1 MTMETQLP
9 PTLFSIAYLVVFW
22 QLKATTWPAFFSFS
36 GKVSGVCMLAV
47 VNHKYSMR
55 RKLEDSTEHSGRL
68 PVHVVTDDV
77 PMTLLS
83 PYSFKD
89 ANVASRG

>member
-9 PTLFSIAYLVVFW
+9 PTLFSVVYIIIFW
-22 QLKATTWPAFFSFS
+22 QLKRTTWPAFFAFS

-55 RKLEDSTEHSGRL
+55 RKLEDSTQHSNRL
-68 PVHVVTDDV
+68 PVNVLSDDM
-77 PMTLLS
+77 PMTPLS

-89 ANVASRG
+89 AHMSSQP